1 MGELRE
7 LNETGDTKVIWDPDN
22 RDEVDAAKCQFNTLK
37 SKGFTA
43 YSVNKDGE
51 KNKAI
56 TEFDPKA
63 SKIIM
68 VPKIAGG

>member
-7 LNETGDTKVIWDPDN
+7 LNETGDTKVVWDPDN

-43 YSVNKDGE
+43 YSVGKDGE

-56 TEFDPKA
+56 AEFDPKA